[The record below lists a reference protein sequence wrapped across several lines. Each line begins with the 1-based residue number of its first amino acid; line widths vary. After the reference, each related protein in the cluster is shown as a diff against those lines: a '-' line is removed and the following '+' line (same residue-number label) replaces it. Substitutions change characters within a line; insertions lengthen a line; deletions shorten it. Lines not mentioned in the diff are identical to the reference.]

1 MCGGSACACST
12 LAEAPRL
19 DLLVGDIGGTNSRF
33 GLVPP
38 GGLRPYAIATA
49 PDEAYAA
56 FEDAVAAYLQQ
67 TGETPGRAVFAVA
80 GPVRNGA
87 AHLTNRDWTIDAAAL
102 SRRFGFAAVEVVND
116 FVAQAASLP
125 HLAPDDLRR
134 IGGPEPRPE
143 AVKAAVGPGTGLG
156 VAALLRV
163 EGKWLP
169 VPSEGGHVELAAV
182 SDREAGAFAEIRR
195 RHGRVSAEHVLSG
208 PGLARL
214 HHALHGGAELA
225 AAAVTERA
233 TQQDAAA
240 LETIEIFLRLLAR
253 FAGDVA
259 LTFGAGAVYFCG
271 GVLPK
276 LIGFVDAGAF
286 RSSFEAKGP
295 HLGMMRETATLLVTS
310 PVAGLVGCA
319 ALAEARSR

>member
-1 MCGGSACACST
+1 M
-12 LAEAPRL
+12 
-19 DLLVGDIGGTNSRF
+19 GDIGGTNSRF
-33 GLVPP
+33 GLICA
-38 GGLRPYAIATA
+38 GELRPRSVETA
-49 PDEAYAA
+49 PDEAYPA
-56 FEDAVAAYLQQ
+56 FEDAVAAYLHK
-67 TGETPGRAVFAVA
+67 TSEKPRRAAFAVA

-102 SRRFGFAAVEVVND
+102 SRRFGFAAVKVIND

-125 HLAPDDLRR
+125 HLAPDELRR

-163 EGKWLP
+163 GGTWLP
-169 VPSEGGHVELAAV
+169 VASEGGHVELAAV
-182 SDREAGAFAEIRR
+182 GEREDAAFAAIRR
-195 RHGRVSAEHVLSG
+195 EHGRVSAEHVLSG

-214 HHALHGGAELA
+214 HRALHGGAA
-225 AAAVTERA
+225 ISAAAVSEGAARN
-233 TQQDAAA
+233 DPAA
-240 LETIEIFLRLLAR
+240 LETIEIFLRILAR

-259 LTFGAGAVYFCG
+259 LTFGAGGVYFCG

-276 LIGFVDAGAF
+276 LIGFVDTGAF

-295 HLGMMRETATLLVTS
+295 HRGMMRETATLLVTS

-319 ALAEARSR
+319 ALAEARGR